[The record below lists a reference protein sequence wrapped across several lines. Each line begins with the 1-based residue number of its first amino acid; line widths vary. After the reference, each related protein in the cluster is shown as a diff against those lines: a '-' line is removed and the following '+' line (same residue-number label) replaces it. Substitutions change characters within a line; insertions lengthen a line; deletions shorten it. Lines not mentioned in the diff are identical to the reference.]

1 MHAPL
6 GRDEVPQAFLLAP
19 KVPTEPLDSLSRA
32 TSRTHLR
39 AGHRVL
45 AHLAPRQSSAL
56 EHDQLV
62 LTWCGQ
68 STRPMLWRR
77 WRPAPSRWSMHRR
90 QPTAGP
96 HRTKRV
102 TTRERP
108 WDTARLRTFLRDR
121 VLQGHEPTPELAAIL
136 LVYLVQGVVGLSRLA
151 TVFFLKDELQL
162 SPSQLAMISGI
173 QILPWT
179 IKPLYGFLS
188 DAVPLFGYH
197 RRSYLSLA
205 GAIGAL
211 SWLGLAL
218 WAHTP
223 LQALVCTTAASLA
236 VAVSDVVA
244 DGIVV
249 ERVRGSPQE
258 RAGSL
263 QSLCWGTSAL
273 GSLVTAYFSGS
284 LLERFAPRQIF
295 AITAVF
301 PLMISATSFFIEER
315 RFSDDGLPIDVT
327 LADHQTVQG
336 TERPLRANKTNRY
349 GQQVSRDAR
358 ELLGKLWVAIRQPS
372 ILYPTAFVFLWQ
384 STPSAETAF
393 FYYMTNA
400 LQFQPEFLG
409 RIRVVSS
416 AAMLLGVVVYNR
428 FLKKIPIKSVLRW
441 STVLSVPLGMS
452 QLILVTGW
460 NVRWGIPNTW
470 FVLGDAAVLTA
481 LGQVAFMPTLVLA
494 ARLCPP
500 GAESVV
506 FATLMSLYNASGF
519 VGTELGALLTQ
530 AFGITDHDFRN
541 LWALIVICNL
551 SSLLPLVFI
560 DFLDRA
566 PTANDEELPSSV
578 TTSVVADD
586 LDSLDGLERGR
597 FPPAGSRQKVD
608 PPARP

>member
-1 MHAPL
+1 MQAPTRGHL
-6 GRDEVPQAFLLAP
+6 VPRVSLFAFGIP
-19 KVPTEPLDSLSRA
+19 IGSFRSLQRA
-32 TSRTHLR
+32 VHLVCLR
-39 AGHRVL
+39 SSDRVL
-45 AHLAPRQSSAL
+45 THPEAWWCSSSSGREKKPVLQRRQ
-56 EHDQLV
+56 E
-62 LTWCGQ
+62 
-68 STRPMLWRR
+68 TRSMPWRR
-77 WRPAPSRWSMHRR
+77 WRPASSRWSMRR
-90 QPTAGP
+90 QETASGS
-96 HRTKRV
+96 HRPKRLPKRR
-102 TTRERP
+102 T
-108 WDTARLRTFLRDR
+108 WNANRLSTFVRDR

-162 SPSQLAMISGI
+162 SPSQLAMLSGI

-197 RRSYLSLA
+197 RRSYLSIA
-205 GAIGAL
+205 GAIGAV
-211 SWLGLAL
+211 SWLGLAT

-223 LQALVCTTAASLA
+223 FQALVCTTMASLA

-273 GSLVTAYFSGS
+273 GGLVTSYFSGS
-284 LLERFAPRQIF
+284 LLERFSPRQIF

-301 PLMISATSFFIEER
+301 PLMISATSFFIAER
-315 RFSDDGLPIDVT
+315 RSTVDDMPAEWTPAGHHEHRL
-327 LADHQTVQG
+327 G
-336 TERPLRANKTNRY
+336 ERTQWANKASRY
-349 GQQVSRDAR
+349 GQQLYRDAQ
-358 ELLGKLWVAIRQPS
+358 ELFGKLWYAIRQPS

-393 FYYMTNA
+393 FYYMTNG
-400 LQFQPEFLG
+400 LHFQPEFLG

-416 AAMLLGVVVYNR
+416 AAMLIGVFVYNR
-428 FLKKIPIKSVLRW
+428 FLQSAPIKSVLRW
-441 STVLSVPLGMS
+441 STILSVPLGLS

-460 NVRWGIPNTW
+460 NLRLGIPNTW
-470 FVLGDAAVLTA
+470 FVLGDAAVLTT

-500 GAESVV
+500 GAESVI
-506 FATLMSLYNASGF
+506 FATLMSLYNASG
-519 VGTELGALLTQ
+519 VLGTELGALLTQ
-530 AFGITDHDFRN
+530 ALGVTDKDFRN
-541 LWALIVICNL
+541 LWALITICNL

-566 PTANDEELPSSV
+566 PIASDEDTAVDAAVPAISH
-578 TTSVVADD
+578 D
-586 LDSLDGLERGR
+586 LEALDGLEQGQSPERSSPKKSDTR
-597 FPPAGSRQKVD
+597 WHP
-608 PPARP
+608 

>member
-1 MHAPL
+1 
-6 GRDEVPQAFLLAP
+6 
-19 KVPTEPLDSLSRA
+19 
-32 TSRTHLR
+32 
-39 AGHRVL
+39 
-45 AHLAPRQSSAL
+45 
-56 EHDQLV
+56 
-62 LTWCGQ
+62 
-68 STRPMLWRR
+68 
-77 WRPAPSRWSMHRR
+77 
-90 QPTAGP
+90 
-96 HRTKRV
+96 
-102 TTRERP
+102 
-108 WDTARLRTFLRDR
+108 